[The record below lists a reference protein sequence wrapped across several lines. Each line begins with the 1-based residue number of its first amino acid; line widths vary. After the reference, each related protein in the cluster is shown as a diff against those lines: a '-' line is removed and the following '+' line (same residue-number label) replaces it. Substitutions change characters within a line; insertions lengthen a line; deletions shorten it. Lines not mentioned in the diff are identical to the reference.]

1 VKLALAAQTGTSMFH
16 YREDRHG
23 KTNRP
28 RTYSKPQSASRLG
41 TKIESQGEATT
52 ANAGPADQEKSHDG
66 ASPG

>member
-1 VKLALAAQTGTSMFH
+1 MFH

>member
-16 YREDRHG
+16 YREDQHG

-28 RTYSKPQSASRLG
+28 RTYSRPQSASRPG
-41 TKIESQGEATT
+41 PEIESQGEATA
-52 ANAGPADQEKSHDG
+52 ANAGPADEEKSHDG